1 MKENV
6 LGLEC
11 VSASGKIFHTGTRA
25 RKTSA
30 GYDLTSLLVGS
41 EGTLALMTEVQ
52 LKLSGQPETVKSA
65 VCTFPSVEAA
75 TETIVTC
82 LQYGVPLARAE
93 MLDPLTM
100 DAINKF
106 SKMDHAV
113 EPTVFFEFHGPPK
126 SVDEQLSIV
135 QEVCASNQARGFTF
149 ASSEEER
156 NKLWKARHDAYYA
169 VCALRPGCSGWTT
182 DVCLPISRLGE
193 CITETMKDVQDSNI
207 HGPIF
212 GHLGDGNF
220 HVVLLVHPDDE
231 PAYIGRVE
239 AFNDRLVQRAL
250 DMGGTCTGEHGV
262 GYAKSGWLEVEHG
275 VEAMEVMKSLKA
287 AMDPLSRLNPGKVF
301 AV

>member
-6 LGLEC
+6 LGLQC
-11 VSASGKIFHTGTRA
+11 VSAAGKVFKTGTRA

-41 EGTLALMTEVQ
+41 EGTLALMTEIQ
-52 LKLSGQPETVKSA
+52 LKLTGQPETVKSA
-65 VCTFPSVEAA
+65 VCVFPSVEAA
-75 TETIVTC
+75 TETIVTS
-82 LQYGVPLARAE
+82 LQFGVPLARAE
-93 MLDPLTM
+93 MLDPVTM
-100 DAINKF
+100 DAINRY
-106 SKMDHAV
+106 SNTQYET
-113 EPTVFFEFHGPPK
+113 EPTVFFEFHGPPN

-135 QEVCASNQARGFTF
+135 KEVCESNGARGFEF

-156 NKLWKARHDAYYA
+156 NRLWKARHDAYYA

-182 DVCLPISRLGE
+182 DVCLPISSLGS
-193 CITETMKDVQDSNI
+193 CISETMKDVDDSSI

-220 HVVLLVHPDDE
+220 HVVLLVHPEDDDD
-231 PAYIGRVE
+231 YVHRVQS
-239 AFNDRLVQRAL
+239 FNERLVQRAL

-275 VEAMEVMKSLKA
+275 AEALSVMRSLKMA
-287 AMDPLSRLNPGKVF
+287 LDPLNRLNPGKIFPV
-301 AV
+301 